1 MVTMKK
7 SETQMVPAV
16 LSIDHRLALTLPP
29 EQTSSH
35 PPIHPRNHMHHLLQA
50 WKAAEIIY
58 DKELNSFAHGQ
69 NIITVIQI
77 KSK

>member
-16 LSIDHRLALTLPP
+16 LSIDHRVALTLPA

-35 PPIHPRNHMHHLLQA
+35 PPIHPRNHMHHLLQSM
-50 WKAAEIIY
+50 IGI
-58 DKELNSFAHGQ
+58 
-69 NIITVIQI
+69 
-77 KSK
+77 